1 MPSREEMIRDLRRQD
16 MIDQLK
22 QQDMQQQQQPQQ
34 KPRMGSVETF
44 GAGALSGLTMDL
56 DDELRGVYGGL
67 KNVITGPTVK
77 DVVAGRDTGFMA
89 GYREQR
95 DKQRSWKDE
104 AKAADPDLYF
114 GGELTGGIGSLLI
127 PGGVGVRGAS
137 VAGRI
142 GSAAARGAAQGSVA
156 GFGASRGDNAGDLA
170 MDTLAGTAVG
180 GLGGAAFQGIA
191 ETLRK
196 TGIADYLA
204 QKMQARELA
213 KKMGKAFLGAPEEAT
228 ERYMQRPDLVNA
240 APERRQITEQMLGKL
255 DESKRRI
262 IEGSQKSRD
271 ILAEELPTVEGYEIQ
286 RELSK
291 VTKPLRKRMEG
302 VEDDP
307 ERLAALMDLET
318 RAGQYGG
325 KTVSGSRVKDL
336 VQSLQ
341 KGADY
346 EVQAGKFARPDK
358 YTMQEAAAQINAF
371 LKKNSPGYAEEME
384 RVAGDTAAH
393 NTFSDMFQTDKGL
406 DNLFQRI
413 QKDRSFGELEK
424 LQAYDERFGT
434 NFVDQLKDSYAREA
448 FDKGSTQGSRKVKY
462 FSEMAEKLPEP
473 LKSGMATFGMVADPY
488 GPKIAKMSIDA
499 ARNIDDWL
507 NQNGW
512 MLGKSQRAAI
522 KRIAQEKGPEAA
534 ARALYLTMKND
545 PGFSQ

>member
-1 MPSREEMIRDLRRQD
+1 MPSREEMIRELKRRD
-16 MIDQLK
+16 MIEQLQKQDQQLSAR
-22 QQDMQQQQQPQQ
+22 PPE

-44 GAGALSGLTMDL
+44 GAGALSGATMDL
-56 DDELRGVYGGL
+56 DDEARGVYGGV
-67 KNVITGPTVK
+67 KNIVTG
-77 DVVAGRDTGFMA
+77 AGDFGS
-89 GYREQR
+89 GYEEQR
-95 DKQRSWKDE
+95 NRQRAWKDE

-127 PGGVGVRGAS
+127 PGGAGIRGAS
-137 VAGRI
+137 AAGRI
-142 GSAAARGAAQGSVA
+142 GSAAARGAGQGVVS
-156 GFGASRGDNAGDLA
+156 GFGTSRAEDLSDLA
-170 MDTLAGTAVG
+170 VDTGVG
-180 GLGGAAFQGIA
+180 GLIGAAGGAGFQGGA

-204 QKMQARELA
+204 QRMNPQYVA
-213 KKMGKAFLGAPEEAT
+213 KKVGKAFLGAPEEAT

-240 APERRQITEQMLGKL
+240 APERREITQQMLGKL

-262 IEGSQKSRD
+262 VEGSQKSRD
-271 ILAEELPTVEGYEIQ
+271 ILAEELPTVEGWEIQ
-286 RELSK
+286 RELGK

-307 ERLAALMDLET
+307 ERLAALMDLEA
-318 RAGQYGG
+318 RAGKYGG

-358 YTMQEAAAQINAF
+358 YTMQEAAANMNAF

-384 RVAGDTAAH
+384 KVAGDTTAH

-434 NFVDQLKDSYAREA
+434 DFVNQLKDSYAREA
-448 FDKGSTQGSRKVKY
+448 FDKGSTQGSRKVNY
-462 FSEMAEKLPEP
+462 FGDIAENLPEP
-473 LKSGMATFGMVADPY
+473 LKFGVKSFGMVADPY

-499 ARNIDDWL
+499 ARNIDEWL
-507 NQNGW
+507 NNNGW
-512 MLGKSQRAAI
+512 MLGQSQRAAI
-522 KRIAQEKGPEAA
+522 KRIAQQRGPEAA
-534 ARALYLTMKND
+534 ARALYLTLKND
-545 PGFSQ
+545 PGSGIGEDGP